1 METDVFFSSL
11 IFVFSSLIV
20 FHLGFQIKDEKNI
33 SNFDMQGL
41 EI

>member
-1 METDVFFSSL
+1 METGVFFSSL

-20 FHLGFQIKDEKNI
+20 FHRFQIKDEKNI